1 MASTLFAEMAWMAS
15 AVVSGLY
22 VASTAL
28 DLLHARYFGSP
39 LYPTGTVSIYAAVL
53 IALPLFL
60 VSHAK
65 HYWLRSSRING
76 CLPAASFP
84 HWDPILGLDFMAVMT
99 RATRQT
105 RLIETQQAHFDTLG
119 NTFWFKASGDWMLA
133 TAEPENVKAIL
144 STQFAKWP
152 VQGLRQMT
160 SVHSLGPKAIF
171 SVNGKEWQRARA
183 LIRPSFV
190 RNQLA
195 DLECTDRHVENF
207 LARLPRDGSRVD
219 LQPLFFQF
227 TMDVS
232 TDFMYVAVWG
242 YIGISAWDAIW
253 GCRC

>member
-1 MASTLFAEMAWMAS
+1 MGKTVFAEMAWMA
-15 AVVSGLY
+15 AAAASGLY

-28 DLLHARYFGSP
+28 DLLHARYLGSHLFAP
-39 LYPTGTVSIYAAVL
+39 GTLSIATAILV
-53 IALPLFL
+53 ALPVFL

-76 CLPAASFP
+76 CSPAPSFP
-84 HWDPILGLDFMAVMT
+84 HWDPILGLDFMAVMV
-99 RATRQT
+99 RAVKQA
-105 RLIETQQAHFDTLG
+105 RLIETTQEHFDSLG
-119 NTFWFKASGDWMLA
+119 NTFWFKTSGDWMLT

-144 STQFAKWP
+144 STQFSKWP

-183 LIRPSFV
+183 VIRPSFV

-195 DLECTDRHVENF
+195 DLECTDRHVDNF
-207 LARLPRDGSRVD
+207 LERLPRDGGEVD

-232 TDFMYVAVWG
+232 TDFM
-242 YIGISAWDAIW
+242 
-253 GCRC
+253 